1 MYHCDLF
8 NFLESN
14 ITVWNTWCL
23 LTSDRV
29 FITFFALPSLVY
41 LQSPSWDYFICSR
54 FTFFFLLLKHML
66 LPILLLLFF
75 AWKYFCLHSWMIVEI
90 WVEFLINAYLSHSI
104 FEDINPLCSI
114 SHYHYWEIVY
124 PLWVILFS
132 LTFFFFFFLWLSL
145 FFCEEKGNSLLETKC
160 HGKVFFFYSDK
171 NCFPYG

>member
-29 FITFFALPSLVY
+29 FIAFFALPSLAY

-75 AWKYFCLHSWMIVEI
+75 AWKYLCLHSWMIVEI

-124 PLWVILFS
+124 PLWVISLFS
-132 LTFFFFFFLWLSL
+132 LTFFFFLWLSL

-171 NCFPYG
+171 NCFPCG